1 MGETAFLKITN
12 NHSEVLNIAVLDL
25 SPNWSIQQVF
35 PGGQGL
41 YFEPLDPGR
50 SLDLI
55 PLTAD
60 LPPGY
65 GKGTDVIKVFA
76 STCAPNFKVLEL
88 PPLDLA
94 EQGRR
99 NHGASRSL
107 NASADPLDTLLAAVA
122 AEQPT
127 LRSLTAQSSPS
138 SEWTVVQIEVAI
150 ERKTGK
156 T

>member
-76 STCAPNFKVLEL
+76 STCIPISRYWSCRHSILRNRDDAITEPRAASMPRQTHSTRYWRPW
-88 PPLDLA
+88 PP
-94 EQGRR
+94 
-99 NHGASRSL
+99 SS
-107 NASADPLDTLLAAVA
+107 
-122 AEQPT
+122 
-127 LRSLTAQSSPS
+127 LRSAL
-138 SEWTVVQIEVAI
+138 
-150 ERKTGK
+150 
-156 T
+156 